1 MSAGNFWENSVRRR
15 EFVGACAAAALAG
28 AAAGPS
34 TMARAASAASEPE
47 GVPFSLSVMLW
58 TIYRDLP
65 FEQRLEKVAEAG
77 YHAVEL
83 VGEFK
88 DWKKQDFADA
98 RRKKRELGVEF
109 DGTTGVWQPL
119 ADASAR
125 EVFLKSLREFIPTMR
140 ELECTRLIMQ
150 TGDAVPGLSR
160 NEMHANCIE
169 TLKRGG
175 QIAAENNI
183 ELLIEN
189 IDPEENPKYFLTLSA
204 EGFEIVRS
212 VGNPRVKC
220 LYDFFHE
227 QIAAGNLIA
236 KLEKNI
242 DLVGLVHVADV
253 PGRHDPGT
261 GEIHY
266 PNIFRKLAELG
277 YSRYVA
283 MEFMPKGETVPALS
297 TDMFAFF
304 RGAHPAAGY
313 ALRALNPHQNATVVA
328 MIDQIIPETDTPG
341 AKGARVNEFID
352 VILTEWANDTERKN
366 FLDGLAGVDKK
377 SNELFAKD
385 FADAP
390 PPQQLTLLRALDES
404 AAFESAIR
412 PPRRDD
418 EEEDRYRQL
427 EGNFFSVF
435 KNITLHGYYTSEIG
449 FTQELKLQIIP
460 GAQHGC
466 IPRGPGL
473 GDA

>member
-1 MSAGNFWENSVRRR
+1 MSVGNFWVNSLRRR

-28 AAAGPS
+28 ATSGQSAIARITPAPS
-34 TMARAASAASEPE
+34 ESE

-58 TIYRDLP
+58 TVYRDLP

-98 RRKKRELGVEF
+98 RRKKRELGIEF

-125 EVFLKSLREFIPTMR
+125 ETFLKSLREFIPTMR

-160 NEMHANCIE
+160 NDMHANCIE
-169 TLKRGG
+169 TLKRGAE
-175 QIAAENNI
+175 IAAQNNI

-189 IDPEENPKYFLTLSA
+189 IDPEENPKYFLTLSS
-204 EGFEIVRS
+204 EGFEIVRA
-212 VGNPRVKC
+212 VGNPHVKF

-261 GEIHY
+261 GEIYY
-266 PNIFRKLAELG
+266 PNIFRKLGELG
-277 YSRYVA
+277 YNRYVA
-283 MEFMPKGETVPALS
+283 MEFMPKGETIP
-297 TDMFAFF
+297 
-304 RGAHPAAGY
+304 
-313 ALRALNPHQNATVVA
+313 ALRAAREMA
-328 MIDQIIPETDTPG
+328 FKFGRPG
-341 AKGARVNEFID
+341 QKQV
-352 VILTEWANDTERKN
+352 
-366 FLDGLAGVDKK
+366 
-377 SNELFAKD
+377 SN
-385 FADAP
+385 
-390 PPQQLTLLRALDES
+390 TLRSRRFYAS
-404 AAFESAIR
+404 A
-412 PPRRDD
+412 
-418 EEEDRYRQL
+418 
-427 EGNFFSVF
+427 
-435 KNITLHGYYTSEIG
+435 
-449 FTQELKLQIIP
+449 
-460 GAQHGC
+460 
-466 IPRGPGL
+466 
-473 GDA
+473 

>member
-1 MSAGNFWENSVRRR
+1 MSAGNFWENNVRRR

-34 TMARAASAASEPE
+34 TMARTASAASEPE

-83 VGEFK
+83 VREFK
-88 DWKKQDFADA
+88 DWKKQDFANA
-98 RRKKRELGVEF
+98 RRKKRELRIEF

-175 QIAAENNI
+175 EIAAENNI

-189 IDPEENPKYFLTLSA
+189 IDPEENPKYFLTSSA

-212 VGNPRVKC
+212 VGNPHVKF

-227 QIAAGNLIA
+227 QIAEGNLIA
-236 KLEKNI
+236 KLAKNM
-242 DLVGLVHVADV
+242 DYLGLVHIADV
-253 PGRHDPGT
+253 PGRHEPGT
-261 GEIHY
+261 GEISFA
-266 PNIFRKLAELG
+266 NIYRKLGELN
-277 YSRYVA
+277 YKRYVA
-283 MEFMPKGETVPALS
+283 MEFMPTGDPVA
-297 TDMFAFF
+297 
-304 RGAHPAAGY
+304 
-313 ALRALNPHQNATVVA
+313 ALRAAA
-328 MIDQIIPETDTPG
+328 
-341 AKGARVNEFID
+341 
-352 VILTEWANDTERKN
+352 
-366 FLDGLAGVDKK
+366 
-377 SNELFAKD
+377 
-385 FADAP
+385 
-390 PPQQLTLLRALDES
+390 ES
-404 AAFESAIR
+404 AAQYGREGHAHSTSFVSSRRVHASA
-412 PPRRDD
+412 
-418 EEEDRYRQL
+418 
-427 EGNFFSVF
+427 
-435 KNITLHGYYTSEIG
+435 
-449 FTQELKLQIIP
+449 
-460 GAQHGC
+460 
-466 IPRGPGL
+466 
-473 GDA
+473 